1 MFIKISGIFMS
12 FFKKKDF
19 NLVKEVSK
27 TSGLSKN
34 LGPVDLILF
43 GLGAVIG
50 TGVFALTGLVAA
62 QYAGPA
68 VMLSYL
74 IAGVTC
80 IFVALTYTELAT
92 MLPTSGSI
100 YTYSYVVFGEGIAW
114 IVGSV
119 LALEMTFAAAAV
131 ASSWSAYIQGL
142 LEVGG
147 IVLPRYLAVSPSEGG
162 LINLPAILIIGFVGV
177 VLFMGT
183 KESKKLNTILVILK
197 MIAIFAFIIAAVPH
211 FDPVKYWVD
220 FMPFGFDDV
229 LYGASILFF
238 AFTGFGILASTAEE
252 CKNPKRDVTIG
263 IIGSLLIASILY
275 AIVAGLLTGIISYE
289 KLNNSQP
296 LAIALKYN
304 NSNIG
309 SAIVATGAICGMTTV
324 IMMNIYAL
332 SRIFYVMA
340 RDGLLPKAMSKL
352 HPKYDTPYITLMF
365 FGAASALL
373 SALLPLNLLGKL
385 SSMGALMDYIAVI
398 LCVVAF
404 RFIQPHAERSFR
416 CPALFVI
423 APIALIASVFLLFK
437 LILKNGKLLDTGEMV
452 IYWFII
458 VFSLYIIK
466 IIFFNK
472 NRSL

>member
-1 MFIKISGIFMS
+1 MHFL
-12 FFKKKDF
+12 KKKDF
-19 NLVKEVSK
+19 TSVKEVSQ

-34 LGPVDLILF
+34 LGSMDLILF

-68 VMLSYL
+68 VMISYL

-100 YTYSYVVFGEGIAW
+100 YTYSYVAFGEGIAW
-114 IVGSV
+114 IVGSIIM
-119 LALEMTFAAAAV
+119 LEMTFAAAAV
-131 ASSWSAYIQGL
+131 ASSWSAYVQGL
-142 LEVGG
+142 LDSAG
-147 IVLPRYLAVSPSEGG
+147 IIIPKYLSSSLLEGG
-162 LINLPAILIIGFVGV
+162 MINLPATLVIVFVGG
-177 VLFMGT
+177 VLYMGT
-183 KESKKLNTILVILK
+183 KESKKLNTILVVLK
-197 MIAIFAFIIAAVPH
+197 MLAIFAFTVAAAPH
-211 FDPVKYWVD
+211 FDPVRYWDD

-229 LYGASILFF
+229 LHGASILFF

-263 IIGSLLIASILY
+263 IIGSLFIASILY
-275 AIVAGLLTGIISYE
+275 AVVSGLLTGIISYD

-296 LAIALKYN
+296 LAVALKYN

-324 IMMNIYAL
+324 IMMNIYAQ

-340 RDGLLPKAMSKL
+340 RDDLLPKFMAKL
-352 HPKYDTPYITLMF
+352 HPKYDTPYLTVILFTIL
-365 FGAASALL
+365 SAIL
-373 SALLPLNLLGKL
+373 SALLPLEILGKL

-398 LCVVAF
+398 LCVMVF
-404 RFIQPHAERSFR
+404 RFIQPHAERSFK

-423 APIALIASVFLLFK
+423 APIALITTVILLFK
-437 LILKNGKLLDTGEMV
+437 LIIKNGKLLDTGE
-452 IYWFII
+452 IILYWFI
-458 VFSLYIIK
+458 VAFSLYIIRMF
-466 IIFFNK
+466 FFNK
-472 NRSL
+472 SRQG